1 MKKIVLLGAT
11 GSIGTQTIDVVNHH
25 RNEFSIIGLS
35 AGHNMKKLSELLEV
49 CPDVKYVCVARKAD
63 MEEMQKMYPSLTFFC
78 EDKGLEELAS
88 LSDYDIFVNA
98 IVGFR
103 GLLPTLSA
111 IKNQKVIA
119 LANKESLVAGG
130 PLVKAALKKYNVPL
144 YPIDSEH
151 SAIFQCLQGSHADE
165 VDKLIITASGGS
177 FRDKTREELK
187 DADIRNAIGL
197 SINRANVLK
206 ALGYGDNA
214 YELNGL
220 IPKGIP
226 GATGDFREEQ
236 DAVEKLATY
245 NLDEA
250 KAIMTSKGYSES
262 NMLKLTYTYND
273 NTMHKNVA
281 QAMQA
286 SMKEAY
292 IDLTLSAT
300 EGEAFFD
307 ARDKGD
313 FEICRHA
320 MTADFIDPMAY
331 LSMYVG
337 STTPGNI
344 VDDAKYEELVAAAN
358 AIDDKTERMNALH
371 AAENYL
377 VGEQHYVIPLFGY
390 AEPYLMSSKVTG
402 VTHSPEGHYQLAY
415 AKVEK

>member
-187 DADIRNAIGL
+187 D
-197 SINRANVLK
+197 V
-206 ALGYGDNA
+206 
-214 YELNGL
+214 
-220 IPKGIP
+220 
-226 GATGDFREEQ
+226 T
-236 DAVEKLATY
+236 
-245 NLDEA
+245 
-250 KAIMTSKGYSES
+250 
-262 NMLKLTYTYND
+262 
-273 NTMHKNVA
+273 VA
-281 QAMQA
+281 QALKHPNWNMGGRIT
-286 SMKEAY
+286 
-292 IDLTLSAT
+292 IDSAT
-300 EGEAFFD
+300 MMNKGFEVIEAHYLFD
-307 ARDKGD
+307 VPYDDIDVLVHRESVIHSMVQFHD
-313 FEICRHA
+313 HA
-320 MTADFIDPMAY
+320 IIAQLGTADMRLPIQYA
-331 LSMYVG
+331 LSYPDRLEMH
-337 STTPGNI
+337 NAEKF
-344 VDDAKYEELVAAAN
+344 DFMKYPALHFEAAN
-358 AIDDKTERMNALH
+358 TKRYPLLGLAFEVGRKGGNLGAVMNGADEEAVALFLQ
-371 AAENYL
+371 EKISFL
-377 VGEQHYVIPLFGY
+377 DIETYVIRAVEAAVYIEHPTLQDLIDADHFGR
-390 AEPYLMSSKVTG
+390 AFVKDTWKG
-402 VTHSPEGHYQLAY
+402 V
-415 AKVEK
+415 VE

>member
-35 AGHNMKKLSELLEV
+35 AGHNMKKLSELLDV

-187 DADIRNAIGL
+187 D
-197 SINRANVLK
+197 V
-206 ALGYGDNA
+206 
-214 YELNGL
+214 
-220 IPKGIP
+220 
-226 GATGDFREEQ
+226 T
-236 DAVEKLATY
+236 
-245 NLDEA
+245 
-250 KAIMTSKGYSES
+250 
-262 NMLKLTYTYND
+262 
-273 NTMHKNVA
+273 VA
-281 QAMQA
+281 QALKHPNWNMGGRITIDSATMMNKGFEVIEAHYLFDIPYEKIDVLIHRESAIHSMVQFQDHAIIAQIGTADMRLPIQYALSYPQRLKMYNDEPFDFGKFATLHFEPA
-286 SMKEAY
+286 SMERYPLLKLAFEVGKKGGNLGAIMNAADEEAVRLFLNKK
-292 IDLTLSAT
+292 IAFLDIETSVIKAVEGVRFIAEPTLQDIIES
-300 EGEAFFD
+300 D
-307 ARDKGD
+307 
-313 FEICRHA
+313 
-320 MTADFIDPMAY
+320 
-331 LSMYVG
+331 
-337 STTPGNI
+337 
-344 VDDAKYEELVAAAN
+344 AAARRFVKDMWKG
-358 AIDDKTERMNALH
+358 AME
-371 AAENYL
+371 
-377 VGEQHYVIPLFGY
+377 
-390 AEPYLMSSKVTG
+390 
-402 VTHSPEGHYQLAY
+402 
-415 AKVEK
+415 